1 DTSSLLVEGFDG
13 NDWKVI
19 ANLTKLPK
27 TGVIKTFNAS
37 SDPQLSQDFIQFRFT
52 YTRNAGALIFD
63 DVSIKYNKPV
73 PLFVP
78 GYRNLLVET
87 NSKIVTGLQAGTNY
101 YYRVRAITSDN
112 FTGNSN
118 VIGVITKKA
127 ASTIDTVKLYLAG
140 MATGTNIV
148 NLTKQ
153 QFAVQVFPNPSPG
166 EFMLTLQTDNKED
179 VKVTV
184 TDTRGKILYRSSGNG
199 NCTFIFGKTF
209 APGEYF
215 ISVHCGKLNRY
226 IKVIKMR

>member
-52 YTRNAGALIFD
+52 YTKSAGVLIFD
-63 DVSIKYNKPV
+63 DVSIKYKKTV

-78 GYRNLLVET
+78 GYRNLLVQT
-87 NSKIVTGLQAGTNY
+87 NSKMVTGLQAGTNY

-127 ASTIDTVKLYLAG
+127 ASIVATAKLYAAEMITNSDTVNLA
-140 MATGTNIV
+140 
-148 NLTKQ
+148 KR
-153 QFAVQVFPNPSPG
+153 QFAVQAFPNPSPG
-166 EFMLTLQTDNKED
+166 EFVLTLQTDNNEN
-179 VKVTV
+179 VKLTV
-184 TDTRGKILYRSSGNG
+184 TDTRGKVLYRSSGNG

-215 ISVHCGKLNRY
+215 ISVHCGKLNRSV
-226 IKVIKMR
+226 KVIKMR